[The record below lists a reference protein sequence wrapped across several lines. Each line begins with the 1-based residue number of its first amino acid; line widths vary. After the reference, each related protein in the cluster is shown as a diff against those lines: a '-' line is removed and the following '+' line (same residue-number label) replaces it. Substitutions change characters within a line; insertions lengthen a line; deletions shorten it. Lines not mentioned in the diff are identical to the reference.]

1 MPVTFVRDPATGL
14 GYSVNIAGNTP
25 TEQETARI
33 NEFLAAQS
41 SLSPPILPPAEPA
54 PPPVEERA
62 TAFGRG
68 LGLEPLQLAYSRA
81 VTQRVFADQ
90 YGTPEQAEAARLAEQ
105 EAIAEIQRFQEVNP
119 SVGLFDIENVGDVG
133 SFAGEVLGGE
143 AADLAIQL
151 GATGTGAGIG
161 SLAGPGGTA
170 IGAGIGRGVG
180 VGITTYRMLPQLF
193 AEAITAQERAGNDPN
208 IARAAATTVG
218 NALLEFVTDYFTL
231 IPGGGAAASRI
242 RKAAVTGGNAA
253 ITQGGTE
260 ALQQVIVRAQAGLP
274 LDNEE
279 AAREIAEAFASGLVF
294 AAPGAVIGFASR
306 DGQLDADQK
315 REAELAEKDAA
326 RAIRDSSAP
335 VEFASV
341 PQGVSESTIALSAP
355 PQQTEAEWRKSF
367 RRYERERARDIKP
380 VSLRALPIE
389 EVRAIRAARQA
400 QGITN
405 QTQLGR
411 NATLQEIQAV
421 LGTDTVNREVQKQKP
436 MSAAE
441 TAFAPIENKSFSQQ
455 QFDAVLDTVRAT
467 GRSTSQK

>member
-1 MPVTFVRDPATGL
+1 MPVTFVRDPATGV

-68 LGLEPLQLAYSRA
+68 VGLEPLQLAYSRA

-193 AEAITAQERAGNDPN
+193 AEAITAQERAGNDPS

-231 IPGGGAAASRI
+231 IPGGGEAASRI

-279 AAREIAEAFASGLVF
+279 AAREIAEAFAAGLVF
-294 AAPGAVIGFASR
+294 AAPGAAIGFASG
-306 DGQLDADQK
+306 DGQVCK
-315 REAELAEKDAA
+315 MRT
-326 RAIRDSSAP
+326 R
-335 VEFASV
+335 
-341 PQGVSESTIALSAP
+341 
-355 PQQTEAEWRKSF
+355 
-367 RRYERERARDIKP
+367 
-380 VSLRALPIE
+380 
-389 EVRAIRAARQA
+389 
-400 QGITN
+400 N
-405 QTQLGR
+405 Q
-411 NATLQEIQAV
+411 
-421 LGTDTVNREVQKQKP
+421 
-436 MSAAE
+436 
-441 TAFAPIENKSFSQQ
+441 
-455 QFDAVLDTVRAT
+455 
-467 GRSTSQK
+467 RS